1 MPDLARAIK
10 HPATMISTDAGLS
23 DKPGEGHPQDS
34 GTYPRV
40 FQRLNTKGWL
50 GTGADADIVVFN
62 PATIADRSGYVGMGK
77 PDAPPSGI
85 DYVLVNGKVVVDYG
99 EMQKDVLPGK
109 VLRQKH
115 TDWTL

>member
-1 MPDLARAIK
+1 MISSGKYTGQRATQEIYDYVRTQEKETIGTAFVGVMPDLARAIK

-50 GTGADADIVVFN
+50 GTGADADIVV
-62 PATIADRSGYVGMGK
+62 
-77 PDAPPSGI
+77 
-85 DYVLVNGKVVVDYG
+85 
-99 EMQKDVLPGK
+99 
-109 VLRQKH
+109 
-115 TDWTL
+115 